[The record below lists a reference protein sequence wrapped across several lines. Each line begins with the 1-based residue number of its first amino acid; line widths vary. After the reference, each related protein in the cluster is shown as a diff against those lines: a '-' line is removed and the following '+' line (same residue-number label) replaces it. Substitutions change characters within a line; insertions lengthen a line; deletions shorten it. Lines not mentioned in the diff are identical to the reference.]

1 MLLTAEIQDKL
12 RDPLG
17 YFDEPLPEPVLHLLG
32 LWASRLQPEMEVADF
47 VSSYFVLL
55 ADLQAGWDSTTAK
68 SLRDPLVGA
77 PEALYRLFFA
87 MFGPLIPRLAPD
99 RAHEIE
105 AVWRRSLFEIAQQD
119 TTLT

>member
-1 MLLTAEIQDKL
+1 MLLTADIQNKL

-32 LWASRLQPEMEVADF
+32 LWADRLQPEMEVEDF
-47 VSSYFVLL
+47 ISSYFVLL
-55 ADLQAGWDSTTAK
+55 EDLQTGWDSTAAK

-77 PEALYRLFFA
+77 PAALYRLFFA
-87 MFGPLIPRLAPD
+87 MFGPLVPRLVQD

-105 AVWRRSLFEIAQQD
+105 TVWRRSLFEIAQEE
-119 TTLT
+119 TF